1 MKKCSECNIDMINN
15 CVIEGQHPF
24 ELGVDGRTDIS
35 IHVPTNEKGSF
46 LGIKYDKTF
55 DLNLK
60 ARVCPKCGKV
70 ELYVDLSDK
79 NNLSE

>member
-15 CVIEGQHPF
+15 CVIQGQHPF

-46 LGIKYDKTF
+46 LGIKYDKTIN
-55 DLNLK
+55 LKLK

-70 ELYVDLSDK
+70 ELYVDLNDK
-79 NNLSE
+79 NNLS